1 MATDDSA
8 PHIPGYRILN
18 LIGRGANATVYLAL
32 QESLNRHVA
41 LKILQKFDR
50 PAQAVRFFNEGQI
63 VASMNHPNI
72 ITIYD
77 IGSVGSQQYIAMEY
91 LDGGSLKDRIKEHPS
106 PADALDIVQSIGSAL
121 EFVHQM
127 GIVHR
132 DIKPENILFH
142 KRGIPKI
149 TDFGVA
155 KALDRDMNLT
165 MDGTALGSPYYL
177 SPEQAEGKDLDG
189 RSDIYSLGVIL
200 FEMLAGHKPYL
211 GESQIEVIF
220 GHLNQPI
227 PSLPEKHRHYQA
239 LVEKMMAKS
248 ADERFSSAQEMLEYM
263 NALRSLGSR
272 NAPGK
277 AADLERRS
285 RATTSGASGG
295 KASFLRA
302 HPWLSSLAALALAGA
317 AAAFLLPPVPKPSTQ
332 AGNPVTQ
339 TRGDGPAIDG
349 KPNITGEP
357 EPGNDSSPDQAAREE
372 QDTLAASSAATVPA
386 SENAYGDL
394 SGIVGENTETEPE
407 TVSPDTLDG
416 PLPPAEIP
424 TETPQVVQTG
434 DADTSPDQPTPEV
447 STTDNAG
454 DESASEEDDTEVS
467 TKVEELL
474 AQADAALKKYRLTS
488 PRNSSAYHYYREVL
502 KLDPHN
508 KRAFRGIRRIAE
520 RYSTLADRALK
531 KGDEDKSRTYVKRGL
546 SLNPR
551 NRNLLAMQQR
561 LDELEAARLAPPPP
575 PPEPVKPPPPPKP
588 EPVNSSL
595 QFLESLE

>member
-8 PHIPGYRILN
+8 PHIPGYKILN

-106 PADALDIVQSIGSAL
+106 PTDALDIVQSIGSAL

-142 KRGIPKI
+142 KRGMPKI

-200 FEMLAGHKPYL
+200 FEMLAGHKPFL

-220 GHLNQPI
+220 GHLNQPV
-227 PSLPEKHRHYQA
+227 PSLPEELRQYQA

-248 ADERFSSAQEMLEYM
+248 ADERFSSAREMLDYIT
-263 NALRSLGSR
+263 ALRSLGDGSFQKKTASPVR
-272 NAPGK
+272 HSQNALSTPAGG
-277 AADLERRS
+277 RR
-285 RATTSGASGG
+285 T
-295 KASFLRA
+295 FLGA
-302 HPWLSSLAALALAGA
+302 HPWLSSLAALTLTGVL
-317 AAAFLLPPVPKPSTQ
+317 AAFLLPSSPPSP
-332 AGNPVTQ
+332 ASVGNPALQ
-339 TRGDGPAIDG
+339 GNG
-349 KPNITGEP
+349 KK
-357 EPGNDSSPDQAAREE
+357 
-372 QDTLAASSAATVPA
+372 LA
-386 SENAYGDL
+386 SEN
-394 SGIVGENTETEPE
+394 E
-407 TVSPDTLDG
+407 PDTAITAPPPSPSQSTADTLSAPVISSPP
-416 PLPPAEIP
+416 PLPPEQSATSEPTTFTAE
-424 TETPQVVQTG
+424 ETVAEPAPLRDGQSSPSETIAETAEAPQ
-434 DADTSPDQPTPEV
+434 ADDTPAETPTPEA
-447 STTDNAG
+447 STTG
-454 DESASEEDDTEVS
+454 DGTASASDEMDTAA
-467 TKVEELL
+467 KVEKLL
-474 AQADAALKKYRLTS
+474 SQADAALKKYRLTS
-488 PRNSSAYHYYREVL
+488 PRNRSAYHYYREVL

-508 KRAFRGIRRIAE
+508 KAASRGIRRIAD
-520 RYSTLADRALK
+520 RYTTLADKALK
-531 KGDEDKSRTYVKRGL
+531 KGDEDKSRAYVKRGL

-551 NRNLLAMQQR
+551 NKNLLAMQQH

-575 PPEPVKPPPPPKP
+575 PPPPEPAKPPPPPKP
-588 EPVNSSL
+588 EPVNSGL
-595 QFLESLE
+595 QLLESLE

>member
-91 LDGGSLKDRIKEHPS
+91 LDGGSLKDRIKDHPS
-106 PADALDIVQSIGSAL
+106 PAEALDIVQSIGSAL

-227 PSLPEKHRHYQA
+227 PSLPEEHRHYQA

-248 ADERFSSAQEMLEYM
+248 ADERFSSAQEMLEYL
-263 NALRSLGSR
+263 NALRSLGGR

-277 AADLERRS
+277 AADLDRRS
-285 RATTSGASGG
+285 RATTSKASGG
-295 KASFLRA
+295 KASFLRV

-317 AAAFLLPPVPKPSTQ
+317 AAAFLLPPAPTPSAQT
-332 AGNPVTQ
+332 GNPAIQAV
-339 TRGDGPAIDG
+339 GNGPAIDREPNMAGDPAPG
-349 KPNITGEP
+349 K
-357 EPGNDSSPDQAAREE
+357 DSSPDQTATEE
-372 QDTLAASSAATVPA
+372 QDALAASSAAAPPA
-386 SENAYGDL
+386 SETASGDL
-394 SGIVGENTETEPE
+394 PERTGENTAAEPE
-407 TVSPDTLDG
+407 INHPDTLDAQ
-416 PLPPAEIP
+416 LSPADSP
-424 TETPQVVQTG
+424 TETPEVVQTG
-434 DADTSPDQPTPEV
+434 EADNSPDQPAPEA
-447 STTDNAG
+447 STMDSTG
-454 DESASEEDDTEVS
+454 DESASQQDEMDVS
-467 TKVEELL
+467 AKVEELL
-474 AQADAALKKYRLTS
+474 SQADAALKKYRLTS

-508 KRAFRGIRRIAE
+508 KKAFRGIRRIAE
-520 RYSTLADRALK
+520 RYSTLADKALK
-531 KGDEDKSRTYVKRGL
+531 KGDEDKSRVYVKRGL

-551 NRNLLAMQQR
+551 NKNLLAMQQR

-575 PPEPVKPPPPPKP
+575 PPEPVKPPPPPEP